1 MQKNNPI
8 LINVPHASTFIPDE
22 ERGLFVTPF
31 VAREL
36 AVMTDHYCDD
46 LYATGDTM
54 LRFPVSR
61 LVCDAERFRDD
72 ASEIMSEVG
81 MGVIYTRC
89 SDGSPLK
96 TVTEEH
102 KEELLRQYYD
112 PYHARFEFLV
122 SEKLREFDRCL
133 IIDGHSF
140 YPTPLPYELNQNLD
154 RPDICLGTDPFHT
167 PSELAEVAYE
177 YFAGCGYSVAF
188 NEPFAGS
195 IVPLKYYERDKRVMS
210 IMIELNRRLYMDAD
224 CRKSEEYERV
234 KRDVAG
240 VIARLE
246 NSAII
251 HC

>member
-8 LINVPHASTFIPDE
+8 LINVPHASTFIPE
-22 ERGLFVTPF
+22 EELSYFVTPF

-54 LRFPVSR
+54 LRFPISR

-72 ASEIMSEVG
+72 ASEIMAEVG
-81 MGVIYTRC
+81 MGAIYTRC

-96 TVTEEH
+96 VVTEEQ
-102 KEELLRQYYD
+102 KEELLRCYYN

-122 SEKLREFDRCL
+122 AEKLREFDCCL

-140 YPTPLPYELNQNLD
+140 YPTPLPYERNQNLD

-167 PSELAEVAYE
+167 PSELAEAAYE
-177 YFAGCGYSVAF
+177 YFTSCGYSVAF

-195 IVPLKYYERDKRVMS
+195 IVPLKYYGKDKRVIS
-210 IMIELNRRLYMDAD
+210 IMIELNRRLYMDTE
-224 CRKSEEYERV
+224 CRKSEGYERV
-234 KRDVAG
+234 KRDVEG
-240 VIARLE
+240 VIELLRS
-246 NSAII
+246 NGIN
-251 HC
+251 

>member
-8 LINVPHASTFIPDE
+8 LINVPHASTFIPEE
-22 ERGLFVTPF
+22 ERGLFVTPYLE
-31 VAREL
+31 REL

-46 LYATGDTM
+46 LYASGDTM

-81 MGVIYTRC
+81 MGAIYMSC

-96 TVTEEH
+96 VVTEKQ
-102 KEELLRQYYD
+102 KEELFRRYYD
-112 PYHARFEFLV
+112 PYHARFEQLV
-122 SEKLREFDRCL
+122 TEKLRKFDRCL

-167 PSELAEVAYE
+167 PAELAKVAYD
-177 YFAGCGYSVAF
+177 YFIAHDYSVAF

-195 IVPLKYYERDKRVMS
+195 IVPLKYYGKDKRVMS
-210 IMIELNRRLYMDAD
+210 IMIELNRRLYMDED
-224 CRKSEEYERV
+224 CQKSEGYERV
-234 KRDVAG
+234 KGDVAG
-240 VIARLE
+240 VIELLKK
-246 NSAII
+246 ITHI
-251 HC
+251 C